1 MAANYAKYDDD
12 DVVMNQSWHYSKCYD
27 VWEVRPELTEILE
40 RHGDDKYHIFRK
52 IIQFK
57 NYLLLSEE
65 KKFTAKI
72 PSHCEAMLLDD
83 LSKSCYLKINR
94 RRKITEPLKCEF
106 MDKIMLSI
114 TVLNELFFYFN

>member
-1 MAANYAKYDDD
+1 MAGNYTKYDD

-27 VWEVRPELTEILE
+27 VWEVRPDLTEILE
-40 RHGDDKYHIFRK
+40 RHDDKCHIFRK

-72 PSHCEAMLLDD
+72 PSRCEATLLDD
-83 LSKSCYLKINR
+83 LSKSGYLKIKR

-106 MDKIMLSI
+106 MDKIMFLI
-114 TVLNELFFYFN
+114 TVFNELSFYFN

>member
-1 MAANYAKYDDD
+1 MAANYTKYDD

-27 VWEVRPELTEILE
+27 VWEVRPDLTEILE
-40 RHGDDKYHIFRK
+40 RHHDKCHIFRK

-72 PSHCEAMLLDD
+72 PSRCEATLLDD
-83 LSKSCYLKINR
+83 LSKSGYLKIKR

-106 MDKIMLSI
+106 MDKIMFLI
-114 TVLNELFFYFN
+114 TVFNELFFYFN

>member
-27 VWEVRPELTEILE
+27 VWEVRLELTEILE

-106 MDKIMLSI
+106 MDKIMLLI
-114 TVLNELFFYFN
+114 TVFNELFFYFN

>member
-1 MAANYAKYDDD
+1 MAANYTKYDD

-65 KKFTAKI
+65 KK
-72 PSHCEAMLLDD
+72 SH
-83 LSKSCYLKINR
+83 SQNTKSLRSDVIR
-94 RRKITEPLKCEF
+94 RFK
-106 MDKIMLSI
+106 
-114 TVLNELFFYFN
+114 